1 MTTSSSSS
9 PSVIAAVL
17 HDDMSLRDDE
27 PDSSIGEILDEIEA
41 LRSIYPDLDITDLSD
56 NQCKE
61 IRYVPRLRSCYNKG
75 I

>member
-1 MTTSSSSS
+1 MT
-9 PSVIAAVL
+9 VAVL

-27 PDSSIGEILDEIEA
+27 PDSNSSIGEILDEIEA

-56 NQCKE
+56 NECKE
-61 IRYVPRLRSCYNKG
+61 IRCVLRLRSCYNSKG